1 MSPDATLAIRLAHH
15 GVRRCSMKVR
25 IGNLAPGTTAEKVE
39 QLLEKYGLPQP
50 ERMVPLP
57 DGAMPAMIVEFKTDD
72 VERLRKL
79 IWRIEGLYWE
89 GRRIIATPLRF

>member
-1 MSPDATLAIRLAHH
+1 MN
-15 GVRRCSMKVR
+15 VW
-25 IGNLAPGTTAEKVE
+25 IGNLAPGTTAEKVT
-39 QLLEKYGLPQP
+39 QLLQKYGLPQP
-50 ERMVPLP
+50 EHMVPLL
-57 DGAMPAMIVEFKTDD
+57 DGAMPAMILQFKTDD

>member
-1 MSPDATLAIRLAHH
+1 
-15 GVRRCSMKVR
+15 MKVW
-25 IGNLAPGTTAEKVE
+25 IGNLAPGTTAEEVT
-39 QLLEKYGLPQP
+39 QLLQKYGLPQP
-50 ERMVPLP
+50 EHMVQLL
-57 DGAMPAMIVEFKTDD
+57 DGAMPAMILQFKTAD

>member
-1 MSPDATLAIRLAHH
+1 
-15 GVRRCSMKVR
+15 MKVW

-39 QLLEKYGLPQP
+39 QLLEQYGLPQP
-50 ERMVPLP
+50 ERMVALL
-57 DGAMPAMIVEFKTDD
+57 DGTMPAVIVEFKTDD

-89 GRRIIATPLRF
+89 GRRIIVAPLRF

>member
-1 MSPDATLAIRLAHH
+1 MN
-15 GVRRCSMKVR
+15 VW

-50 ERMVPLP
+50 ERMVPLL
-57 DGAMPAMIVEFKTDD
+57 DGNMPAMILEFRTDD
-72 VERLRKL
+72 VESLRKL